1 MCMCVYIYMCVY
13 KLYRYVIHIKR
24 LSERKRDKHTRT
36 TFKTSPRHHL
46 TQGVVRSII
55 SEDDL
60 LQPILSELTHVAEG
74 GHLGDTKTFCKKK
87 TGFKGVKPHA
97 NLSFGH
103 YHIVHPYSSSWH
115 IYIYIWVCLKMRSAA
130 REVWLGG
137 MIRGYDSGY
146 GSGYGS
152 GVWFAALYV
161 PILSPKIPKTSE
173 CC

>member
-1 MCMCVYIYMCVY
+1 MQQMIISSLFWDESCAYKQPNNYIY
-13 KLYRYVIHIKR
+13 
-24 LSERKRDKHTRT
+24 T
-36 TFKTSPRHHL
+36 
-46 TQGVVRSII
+46 
-55 SEDDL
+55 
-60 LQPILSELTHVAEG
+60 
-74 GHLGDTKTFCKKK
+74 
-87 TGFKGVKPHA
+87 
-97 NLSFGH
+97 
-103 YHIVHPYSSSWH
+103 
-115 IYIYIWVCLKMRSAA
+115 WVCLKMRSAA